1 MERRN
6 PPGERI
12 QDIWKELEP
21 IFHEEADKGD
31 AGGWGRE
38 VFEETAR
45 GLERYRGAGPSDEQT
60 KALLARLTPQA
71 AEPERP
77 RFADRLPHAEPG
89 SAPLWVA
96 LIRFIAPQVR
106 LFSKAFWIVSA
117 VIMIFGA
124 LAMPLVGRNG
134 INSFVFVSSF
144 VAGIGV
150 FYALRSYGTPMSK
163 LEATF
168 PVSPVEMM
176 MGRLGI
182 IILYDMILALAAS
195 VLLSLTGQSG
205 PLFAF
210 IIGWLAPLCFCTALA
225 FAAIVRFGPR
235 IGAVLSLAVW
245 MAQFALRDVLG
256 PFYFMS
262 DTGYAFW
269 GSSRMIAFVIAAI
282 LFFVACRTIRNG
294 GKGDKG
300 RYDPA

>member
-1 MERRN
+1 MERRI
-6 PPGERI
+6 PPGERT
-12 QDIWKELEP
+12 QDIWRELEP
-21 IFHEEADKGD
+21 IFREEADKGD
-31 AGGWGRE
+31 AEEWCQE
-38 VFEETAR
+38 AFEGTTR
-45 GLERYRGAGPSDEQT
+45 GLERYRVEGPSDEQT
-60 KALLARLTPQA
+60 KALLARLTPLV
-71 AEPERP
+71 AEPERL

-96 LIRFIAPQVR
+96 LIRFLAPQVR
-106 LFSKAFWIVSA
+106 LFSKSFWIVSA
-117 VIMIFGA
+117 VIMMIGA
-124 LAMPLVGRNG
+124 LAMPLIGRSG
-134 INSFVFVSSF
+134 INSFVFVSTF

-176 MGRLGI
+176 LGRLGI
-182 IILYDMILALAAS
+182 IVLYDMILALAAS
-195 VLLSLTGQSG
+195 VLLSLTGQTG

-235 IGAVLSLAVW
+235 IGAGLSLAVW
-245 MAQFALRDVLG
+245 AAQLALRDLLG

-262 DTGYAFW
+262 DTGYAYW
-269 GSSRMIAFVIAAI
+269 GSSRIIAFAMTAMLI
-282 LFFVACRTIRNG
+282 FVACWTIRYG
-294 GKGDKG
+294 GKGENG